1 MDVDP
6 GIVQTLKVD
15 SNLECYTSNKHE
27 EPLRLSGQLIF
38 ESVKFTKIVVILCL

>member
-27 EPLRLSGQLIF
+27 EPLRLSGQLNLLKLLLF
-38 ESVKFTKIVVILCL
+38 YVYKFIV